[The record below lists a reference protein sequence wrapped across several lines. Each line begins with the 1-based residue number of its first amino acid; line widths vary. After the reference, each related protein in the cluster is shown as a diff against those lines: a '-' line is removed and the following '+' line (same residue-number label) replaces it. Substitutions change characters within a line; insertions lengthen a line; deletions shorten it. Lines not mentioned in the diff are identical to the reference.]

1 MHKPVPGLFLAAM
14 SWNASRTGGVVDRHV
29 AMIMLALQSAC
40 STAPVVFSAH
50 ESFL

>member
-29 AMIMLALQSAC
+29 LSLQSAC
-40 STAPVVFSAH
+40 STAFAVFLAH